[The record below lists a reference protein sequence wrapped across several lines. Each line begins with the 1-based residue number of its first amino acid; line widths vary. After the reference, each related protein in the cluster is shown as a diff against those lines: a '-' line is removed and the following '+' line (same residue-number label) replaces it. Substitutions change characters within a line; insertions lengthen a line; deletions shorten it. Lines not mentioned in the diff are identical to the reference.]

1 MARHLEETDIP
12 IEYKGMKYNVSP
24 SALRSNNLTV
34 ELPEVKVS
42 GKRKN
47 KGYKSA
53 FNPNGAGEFAGT
65 IMNSPLQLAD
75 YAFNRFID
83 ASKGEHGKTDYKYT
97 PVQTTMQRVG
107 ETLSPTRWIGTLKS
121 GFKESPWSENNP
133 GLTGNPYL
141 DLVMDFGIGGL
152 GIKSFKKFKG
162 TSSINK
168 VKKTSSIDSVNEVKR
183 INNNRQTTP
192 ISEDILNQALLDAE
206 NYKNSNEYRALV
218 ESASKE
224 SQELGFGKF
233 SDKLFIDAG
242 NPEHPSVTFQ
252 VRPKGDMA
260 GYKRGTNVVSIDPAQ
275 VTGKYT
281 KHVPYHEY
289 LHWKSIGV
297 PELNTPKYKA
307 WAESFSNNLPKEI
320 QDKLFAEFYDSPEYH
335 YIAQLKK
342 ADKYLDYKI
351 NEALRPGASD
361 YYKTKGEMQ
370 ANALEAARA
379 VGIKPFTK
387 YPGFDKASELIM
399 KAINYNPA
407 LFNIKL
413 LNKTDYER
421 FWNILT
427 GQYIPTAVPLTIGGK
442 YIYNN
447 LNNNNK

>member
-1 MARHLEETDIP
+1 MANHLEETDIP

-34 ELPEVKVS
+34 ELPEVKVL

-53 FNPNGAGEFAGT
+53 FDPNGAGEFAGT

-162 TSSINK
+162 INSINK
-168 VKKTSSIDSVNEVKR
+168 VEKTNSVNEVKR
-183 INNNRQTTP
+183 INNRQTTP

-218 ESASKE
+218 KSAIKE
-224 SQELGFGKF
+224 SQELSFGKF

-275 VTGKYT
+275 VIGKYT

-307 WAESFSNNLPKEI
+307 WAESFANNLPKET

-342 ADKYLDYKI
+342 ANKYLDYKI

-361 YYKTKGEMQ
+361 YYKTKGELQ
-370 ANALEAARA
+370 ANGLEAGRA

-387 YPGFDKASELIM
+387 YPGFDKASEPIM

-407 LFNIKL
+407 LLNIKL

-427 GQYIPTAVPLTIGGK
+427 GQYIPAAVPLTIGGK